1 MWIDEAG
8 IEGGKAWRA
17 ELAQALTSSWVVVLL
32 VTLESMLSKWVVRE
46 IEAADDLDKPII
58 PVIVEDV
65 PYNDSLRIVLNRVQR
80 VDAGGPSLPRL
91 RGLDTALSAAAQT
104 SQLSTPGRKL
114 VVTGTILATIGWL
127 GLLASLWFGLSAL
140 GESNEASIGLFAF
153 AWLFGL
159 PGSISIVIAVAG
171 ISIRRAGRKKG
182 I

>member
-80 VDAGGPSLPRL
+80 VDAGGPNL
-91 RGLDTALSAAAQT
+91 RHLHRLDTALSAAAQT
-104 SQLSTPGRKL
+104 AHLSTPGRRL
-114 VVTGTILATIGWL
+114 IVTGTIMAAVGWL
-127 GLLASLWFGLSAL
+127 GTLASLLFALRVFEGSNEPGIALYAFALTFGLS
-140 GESNEASIGLFAF
+140 
-153 AWLFGL
+153 
-159 PGSISIVIAVAG
+159 GSIPIVIAVVG
-171 ISIRRAGRKKG
+171 MSMRRAGRKKG